1 MTRIFAAL
9 ALSLFCS
16 QVFALTS
23 WVELRDQGVIKQQ
36 RDYSCGAA
44 AVATLLTYHWGREVS
59 ESDVLDAWLAE
70 FDQEDLRLQ
79 TFVDEGF
86 SLWHIAKLGEPLG
99 YYAKGLQVPIVSLT
113 ALKQPLL
120 IYVEPFGQPH
130 FTLVTEGFED
140 GVWLSDPSWGRV
152 YVSFGELRDWV
163 DGDSVKALW
172 LRPTA

>member
-1 MTRIFAAL
+1 MTRVLAVF

-16 QVFALTS
+16 DVFALTS
-23 WVELRDQGVIKQQ
+23 WVERRDVGVIKQQ

-59 ESDVLDAWLAE
+59 ESDVLNAWLAQ
-70 FDQEDLRLQ
+70 FDHEALSLQ

-86 SLWHIAKLGEPLG
+86 SLWHIASLGEPLG
-99 YYAKGLQVPIVSLT
+99 YRATGLQVPLAALAV
-113 ALKQPLL
+113 LKQPLL
-120 IYVEPFGQPH
+120 IYIEPFGQPH
-130 FTLVTEGFED
+130 FTLVTEGSD
-140 GVWLSDPSWGRV
+140 RGVWLSDPSWGRV

-172 LRPTA
+172 LKPTT

>member
-9 ALSLFCS
+9 TLSFFCS

-23 WVELRDQGVIKQQ
+23 WVEQRDHGVVKQQ

-44 AVATLLTYHWGREVS
+44 AVATLLTHHWGREVS
-59 ESDVLDAWLAE
+59 ESDVLDAWLGQ
-70 FDQEDLRLQ
+70 FSQEELSLQ

-86 SLWHIAKLGEPLG
+86 SLWHIALLGEPLG
-99 YYAKGLQVPIVSLT
+99 YDAKGLQVPMASL
-113 ALKQPLL
+113 AVLKQPLL

-130 FTLVTEGFED
+130 FTLVTQGSEQ

-152 YVSFGELRDWV
+152 YVSFSELREWI
-163 DGDSVKALW
+163 DGDTVKALW
-172 LRPTA
+172 LKPAA

>member
-1 MTRIFAAL
+1 MTQLIAAL
-9 ALSLFCS
+9 TLSLMCS
-16 QVFALTS
+16 QVLALTS
-23 WVELRDQGVIKQQ
+23 WVEQRDQGVVKQQ

-59 ESDVLDAWLAE
+59 ESDVLNAWLAQFSQAE
-70 FDQEDLRLQ
+70 LSLQ

-86 SLWHIAKLGEPLG
+86 SLWHIAVMGAPLG
-99 YYAKGLQVPIVSLT
+99 YDAQGLQVPIASLA

-130 FTLVTEGFED
+130 FTLVTEGSER

-152 YVSFGELRDWV
+152 HVGFSELRDWV
-163 DGDSVKALW
+163 DGEVVKALW
-172 LRPTA
+172 LKPAA